1 MIIAQK
7 AAKSK
12 VFFTYEGK
20 ISYQVVN
27 NILCEIDKIMIA
39 EAIETPIRLK
49 TYKIISEFL
58 DNIQK
63 HSVSDTVDGISP
75 AKVVFEQINGKFYL
89 SAANI
94 VQKMDAELFKDK
106 IEKINQLNISSLK
119 RLQRIILQTGN
130 ISDKGGAGL
139 GIVQIALATKN
150 KFSFLCQPVDEN
162 FCFCELKIKI
172 IN

>member
-12 VFFTYEGK
+12 VLFTYEGK

-39 EAIETPIRLK
+39 EAINTPIRLK

-63 HSVSDTVDGISP
+63 HSVSDAINGHSP
-75 AKVVFEQINGKFYL
+75 ARVIFEQINENFYL
-89 SAANI
+89 SATNL
-94 VQKMDAELFKDK
+94 VRKLEAETFKEK
-106 IEKINQLNISSLK
+106 INKINQLNLSSLK

-150 KFSFLCQPVDEN
+150 KFVFICQPIDEN
-162 FCFCELKIKI
+162 YSFCELKIKV